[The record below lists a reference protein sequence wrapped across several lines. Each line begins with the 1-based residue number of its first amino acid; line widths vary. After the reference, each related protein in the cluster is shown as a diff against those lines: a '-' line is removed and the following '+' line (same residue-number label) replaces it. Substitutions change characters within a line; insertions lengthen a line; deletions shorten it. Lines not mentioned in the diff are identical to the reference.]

1 MYGFAS
7 NCHNQHWT
15 SLPGKRLLSKK
26 VPTSSKYGGV
36 NNSMMSFDQN
46 RALFIHLWIFSTK
59 YWNMLSAPDRGMR
72 VTYKTSG
79 VKTIKMK

>member
-36 NNSMMSFDQN
+36 NNSMMSFDP
-46 RALFIHLWIFSTK
+46 HLWIFSTK
-59 YWNMLSAPDRGMR
+59 YWNMLSAPDRGTR
-72 VTYKTSG
+72 ATYRTSG
-79 VKTIKMK
+79 VKNNKNEVIE